1 MSLNGAPVAPPEFQ
15 IYNSYVIDPQYARYF
30 TIAWASTLAAF
41 TLLNA
46 PNLIRSVRRRRL
58 PSYKGLWENL
68 HGYQPVQPSEEKQGD
83 PPPPPR
89 TTPLQQMHTMVASMV
104 QPISLRCLPRMRVDF
119 GQMILLAGITVAAI
133 LCLTQ
138 AAQLKS
144 NANRAGFMALSLL
157 TPTFLFA
164 SKNSPAALL
173 LGKGYEKLNW
183 VHRWSGRLLF
193 LMATIH
199 GSLWINNRIRNG
211 QDSLLRT
218 GLKEREGQAAYGL
231 LCMIVLLSLRPV
243 RVYAYQFF
251 YAFHVL
257 GYVAFFIMICYHTP
271 YAEPWIY
278 PPIAFWG
285 LDILLRLVRFRIKDA
300 YATAVDQQMTIE
312 AGSQD
317 NTSAFVC
324 SSTDV
329 RSNRTRLR
337 FSTPTQPIKDAYATA
352 VDQQMTIVRIP
363 DIQGGWLAG
372 QHVRLRVFFNGRPF
386 ESHPL
391 TILNA
396 DPATTTLPASTGIT
410 LGVRAVGDWS
420 RALNRLATDQGADG
434 RLTVMVDGPYGGLTF
449 DLGDFESVLLVAGG
463 SGATFTVG
471 VLDDIVGRVVRHRR
485 AKGEKTRVI
494 KFVWFVRSYGTS
506 LIGADKPFWGNDR
519 VYAGCISWFAPIL
532 AQLAETCHGTSLSIS
547 FHFYVTCLCNPDEL
561 LPIRNSTIEESKPDI
576 EGLLAPLLGWDEEK
590 GEGEGIATLGGIAV
604 AASGPE
610 SLICQARNAVAKVG
624 PGAARRVGGVQI
636 HTELFAL

>member
-1 MSLNGAPVAPPEFQ
+1 MSLDGAPVAPPEFQ

-30 TIAWASTLAAF
+30 TIAWTSTLAAF
-41 TLLNA
+41 TVLNA
-46 PNLIRSVRRRRL
+46 PNLIRSARRRRL
-58 PSYKGLWENL
+58 PSYRGLWEDVY
-68 HGYQPVQPSEEKQGD
+68 GYQPVQPVEEKRSSD
-83 PPPPPR
+83 PPPKR
-89 TTPLQQMHTMVASMV
+89 SAPLRRIHKLVASMI
-104 QPISLRCLPRMRVDF
+104 QPISLRCLPSMRVDF
-119 GQMILLAGITVAAI
+119 GQVILLAGIIVAAI

-144 NANRAGFMALSLL
+144 NSNRAGFMALSLL

-193 LMATIH
+193 LMATTH

-211 QDSLLRT
+211 QDILLRT
-218 GLKEREGQAAYGL
+218 GIKEREGQAAYGI
-231 LCMIVLLSLRPV
+231 LCMLVLLSLRPV
-243 RVYAYQFF
+243 RAYAYQFF
-251 YAFHVL
+251 YASHVL

-285 LDILLRLVRFRIKDA
+285 LDLLLRLVRFRIKDA
-300 YATAVDQQMTIE
+300 YV
-312 AGSQD
+312 
-317 NTSAFVC
+317 
-324 SSTDV
+324 
-329 RSNRTRLR
+329 
-337 FSTPTQPIKDAYATA
+337 TA
-352 VDQQMTIVRIP
+352 VDQQMTIVKIP
-363 DIQGGWLAG
+363 DVQGGWLAG
-372 QHVRLRVFFNGRPF
+372 QHVRLRVFFDGRPF

-396 DPATTTLPASTGIT
+396 DSATSALPSSTGIT

-420 RALNRLATDQGADG
+420 RALNKLAKDQGTDSHMA
-434 RLTVMVDGPYGGLTF
+434 VMVDGPYGGLTF

-471 VLDDIVGRVVRHRR
+471 VLDDIVGRVVRHGRPQ
-485 AKGEKTRVI
+485 GEKTRVI
-494 KFVWFVRSYGTS
+494 KFVWFVRSYG
-506 LIGADKPFWGNDR
+506 
-519 VYAGCISWFAPIL
+519 CISWFAPIL
-532 AQLAETCHGTSLSIS
+532 AQLAEACHGTSLAIS
-547 FHFYVTCLCNPDEL
+547 FHFYVTCLCNPDQL
-561 LPIRNSTIEESKPDI
+561 LPIRNSTTEESKPDI
-576 EGLLAPLLGWDEEK
+576 EDLLVSLLEKDEEK
-590 GEGEGIATLGGIAV
+590 GAGEATLDGIAV

-610 SLICQARNAVAKVG
+610 SLICQARNAVAKVS
-624 PGAARRVGGVQI
+624 PSAARRVGGIQI